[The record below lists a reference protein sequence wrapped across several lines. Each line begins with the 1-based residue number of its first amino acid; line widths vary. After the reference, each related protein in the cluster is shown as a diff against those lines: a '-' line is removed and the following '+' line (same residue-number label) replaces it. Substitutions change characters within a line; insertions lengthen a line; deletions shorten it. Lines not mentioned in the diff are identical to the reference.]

1 VLSIGR
7 LSLGQEAYYL
17 EEVLAGAEDYYLH
30 VGEVPGRWL
39 GRGAERL
46 GLEGEVGTDDLRAVL
61 AGRRP
66 STDEE
71 LRSTKTSRPGMD
83 LTLSAPKSISVVWG
97 LGDPATAEA
106 VVACHDRAVDEA
118 IEYLERHAC
127 AVRRGR
133 GGAEVCEA
141 DGFVAA
147 AFRHRTSRAGDP
159 ALHTH
164 VLVANMAEGPDGRWT
179 ALDSRELYRHGRTAG
194 FVYQAVL
201 RYELARSTG
210 LLFEEVAQGH
220 ADVAGVPPVL
230 RREFSH
236 RRQEIV
242 AAMERHGA
250 VSAKAAQAAALDTRL
265 TKGDHVSE
273 PELRERWA
281 ARAEAFGFDVGALPT
296 LVRTPVLDVDD
307 AELAKLLTESHAT
320 FVRRDVVRAL
330 AQAAT
335 QGASLDELERGAD
348 AMLAGGHAVEVAEG
362 RWTTPEM
369 LALERRTVELAASPA
384 TPAGVA
390 NSAAV
395 DRALEG
401 RPSLGPDQRQV
412 VRGVTG
418 SGRPVDIVIGP
429 AGTGKTFSLDAAREA
444 WQASGYRVVGT
455 SLAARAAAELQHGA
469 GIASHT
475 IDRLRMRLA
484 QGYERLDDRTV
495 VVIDESGMVGTRR
508 LAAMVEESRAAGAK
522 VVLVGDPKQL
532 PEIDAGGL
540 FASLAQRLGY
550 AELTEN
556 RRQLDPEERA
566 MVAELRLG
574 HVEAAMTRM
583 QRHGTVIT
591 ADNADAL
598 RDGLV
603 GDWHTARARGDD
615 VLMVAA
621 RRSTVAD
628 LNERA
633 RQLLLAGG
641 EIGDDVLDA
650 GGRSFAVGDEVL
662 ALRNDYRMGVLN
674 GSRGR
679 VLSATGDALVVKLA
693 SGPTVEVPVDY
704 IVAGHLTHGYAATI
718 HKSQG
723 VTCDRLFVLGDDTFT
738 IETGYTS
745 LTRGRLSNQLYLVA
759 PEAEMTHGPQPEL
772 DPVACFKAAL
782 HRSGAKTAAIDHIEP
797 AGVDL

>member
-1 VLSIGR
+1 MLSIGR

-17 EEVLAGAEDYYLH
+17 EEVLNGAEDYYLH

-39 GRGAERL
+39 GQGAERL
-46 GLEGEVGTDDLRAVL
+46 GLHGRVGTDDLRAVL
-61 AGRRP
+61 SGLRP
-66 STDEE
+66 GTDEP
-71 LRSTKTSRPGMD
+71 LRETKTSRPGMD
-83 LTLSAPKSISVVWG
+83 LTLSAPKSISLVWG
-97 LGDPATAEA
+97 LGDEATAEA
-106 VVACHDRAVDEA
+106 VVACHDRAVDQA

-127 AVRRGR
+127 AVRRGHW
-133 GGAEVCEA
+133 GAKVCEA
-141 DGFVAA
+141 DGFVGA

-164 VLVANMAEGPDGRWT
+164 VLIANMAEGPDGRWT
-179 ALDSRELYRHGRTAG
+179 ALDNRELYRHGRTAG

-201 RYELARSTG
+201 RHELAQSTG

-220 ADVAGVPPVL
+220 ADVAGVPPAL
-230 RREFSH
+230 RRDFSH

-242 AAMERHGA
+242 AAMEQHGST
-250 VSAKAAQAAALDTRL
+250 SAKGAQAAALDTRT
-265 TKGDHVSE
+265 TKGEHVSE

-281 ARAEAFGFDVGALPT
+281 ARAEPFGFDVSELPT
-296 LVRTPVLDVDD
+296 LVRTPVLDVDQD
-307 AELAKLLTESHAT
+307 ELAKLLTEQHAT

-348 AMLAGGHAVEVAEG
+348 AMVASPHAVAVAEG

-369 LALERRTVELAASPA
+369 LALERRTVELAAA
-384 TPAGVA
+384 AARAAGVA
-390 NSAAV
+390 NSAAAE
-395 DRALEG
+395 RALDA
-401 RPSLGPDQRQV
+401 RPSLGADQREV
-412 VRGVTG
+412 VRAITG

-444 WQASGYRVVGT
+444 WEASGYRVLGT
-455 SLAARAAAELQHGA
+455 SLAARAAAELQSGA
-469 GIASHT
+469 GIASQT

-484 QGYERLDDRTV
+484 QGYERLDDRSV
-495 VVIDESGMVGTRR
+495 LVIDEAGMVGTRR
-508 LAAMVEESRAAGAK
+508 LAAMIEEARAGGAK

-540 FASLAQRLGY
+540 FASLAKRLGH
-550 AELTEN
+550 AELTVN

-566 MVAELRLG
+566 IVAELRLG

-583 QRHGTVIT
+583 ERHGSVIT
-591 ADNADAL
+591 ADNADRL

-603 GDWHTARARGDD
+603 GDWHAARAGGGD

-633 RQLLLAGG
+633 RQLLAARGELGEEVLAAGG
-641 EIGDDVLDA
+641 L
-650 GGRSFAVGDEVL
+650 SFAVGDEVL
-662 ALRNDYRMGVLN
+662 ALRNDYGLGVLN

-679 VLSATGDALVVKLA
+679 VVSANETSLKVELTEDHA
-693 SGPTVEVPVDY
+693 VEVPVDY
-704 IVAGHLTHGYAATI
+704 IDAGHLTHGYAATV

-759 PEAEMTHGPQPEL
+759 PEAELSHGRHPEL
-772 DPVACFKAAL
+772 DPVASFKAAL